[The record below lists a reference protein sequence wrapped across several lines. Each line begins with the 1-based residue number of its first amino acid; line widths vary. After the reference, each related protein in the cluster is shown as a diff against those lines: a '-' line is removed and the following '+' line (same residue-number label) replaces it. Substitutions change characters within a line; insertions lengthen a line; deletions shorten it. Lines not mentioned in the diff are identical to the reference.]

1 MAFIKSCNKILS
13 ALTPQDWERWLPN
26 LELVEL
32 KAQKLLYPDGGMI
45 DYIYFPVNTVISVQC
60 ELEAG
65 CSTEFA
71 QVGNEGLAGI
81 FAFMAGDHACGNS
94 SVMISGPAYRV
105 KADILR
111 GEFNASGAFRRVILN
126 YMQAL
131 MQHAAQLTA
140 CNRFHSVDQ
149 QLARTL
155 LTLLDRIAGDTIA
168 LTQEVMVSMLGV
180 RRERITAA
188 AQRLKKAGL
197 IQYSRGVIKVVYRE
211 GLEVCAC
218 ECYERIRS
226 AYENMGPMV
235 YDDNPAMKSNAA
247 FGDGDE

>member
-13 ALTPQDWERWLPN
+13 ALTPQDWERWLPH

-32 KAQKLLYPDGGMI
+32 RPQQLLYPDGGMI
-45 DYIYFPVNTVISVQC
+45 DYVYFPVNSVVSVQC

-65 CSTEFA
+65 CSTEFS

-81 FAFMAGDHACGNS
+81 FVFMSGDHACGNS
-94 SVMISGPAYRV
+94 YVMISGPAYRV
-105 KADILR
+105 KSDILR
-111 GEFNASGAFRRVILN
+111 GEFNSSGAFRRVILH

-197 IQYSRGVIKVVYRE
+197 IQYSRGVIKVVSRE
-211 GLEVCAC
+211 GLEICAC

-226 AYENMGPMV
+226 AYESMGSMV
-235 YDDNPAMKSNAA
+235 YDNTSAMK
-247 FGDGDE
+247 